1 MRLVFIVLLSCC
13 GLTLAQISEDENV
26 IETETETLEE
36 EEGLS
41 MQRVIKK
48 IYY

>member
-13 GLTLAQISEDENV
+13 GLTLAQISEDEN
-26 IETETETLEE
+26 IETETETVDE

-41 MQRVIKK
+41 MQRVI
-48 IYY
+48 